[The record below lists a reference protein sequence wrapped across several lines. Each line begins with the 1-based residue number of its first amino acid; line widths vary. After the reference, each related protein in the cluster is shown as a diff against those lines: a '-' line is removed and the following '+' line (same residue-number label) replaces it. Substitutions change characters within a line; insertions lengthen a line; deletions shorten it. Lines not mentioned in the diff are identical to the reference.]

1 MRFVVDGML
10 GGLARWLRMLGYET
24 QYEPNVDDD
33 TLLQESQA
41 NEAVLLTRDEELHN
55 RAKKRNI
62 ASVLVLG
69 DAEDVR
75 LAQLAKNLG
84 ISLEINMTSTRCPV
98 CGSTIAEI
106 SKNEAAKSV
115 PATSL
120 KLYDRFWRCT
130 NESCAKTYWV
140 GSHWKRIHE
149 TLEGARRIP
158 FKE

>member
-24 QYEPNVDDD
+24 QYEANVDDD
-33 TLLQESQA
+33 ALLQLSQVS
-41 NEAVLLTRDEELHN
+41 ETVLLTRDEELYK
-55 RAKKRNI
+55 RAKKRSI
-62 ASVLVLG
+62 TSVLVIG
-69 DAEDVR
+69 DAENVR

-84 ISLEINMTSTRCPV
+84 ISLEVNMTSTRCPE
-98 CGSTIAEI
+98 CGSTLSEI
-106 SKNEAAKSV
+106 SKDEAAKSV

-149 TLEGARRIP
+149 TLEEARRISV
-158 FKE
+158 KE